1 MDFALNGNVFF
12 HNKEW
17 TTSEL
22 RELSS
27 KLSTFLQLN
36 HVTENSVLALAMER
50 TPMLLVSV
58 ITLLNENILFLPI
71 SEELPTERLEY
82 MLNNAQVDAI
92 LTDTRWVSDR
102 NMKYPILFFD
112 KNEVNVRKI
121 EKKHLAKQDLAYIL
135 FTSGST
141 GKPKGVEVYR
151 NGLINFLYA
160 ISERIEFPNN
170 VRIACFTS
178 EMFDIFFLE
187 SVFAMHNGMTI
198 ILADREERNNPKKM
212 VDLIRENNV
221 NVIQMTPTSLEML
234 QVIDK
239 NFECLH
245 TVCTIMVG
253 GEKFPAAL
261 LKKLQCQTLAKIYNM
276 YGPTE
281 TTIWSIIADLTTRN
295 EITIGTPVLNTEVYI
310 LDQEQKR
317 LDYYEEGEICI
328 AGKGLAKGYRNNNKQ
343 TENSFINI
351 FLDGE
356 YKRVYKTGDL
366 GYQKENGEFVCLGR
380 SDLQIKV
387 RGHRIELEEIE
398 ENLVTMDVIDKAVTS
413 IYEDEYGKKIICF
426 YTSKQELEE
435 NVLRQFLAKRL
446 PQYMI
451 PSRFIKVN
459 SFEYTASKKIDRK
472 KMIQNFMNKIQCDNT
487 YSELLP
493 QVKCNQI
500 IHRILNEILGTNN
513 LKIELNSTFDE
524 LGMDSLMYINFIVR
538 IEEEFQIEIDDQLLT
553 QEATL
558 TLDDIIAHVNKTEM

>member
-27 KLSTFLQLN
+27 KLVTFLQLN
-36 HVTENSVLALAMER
+36 HVTEKSVVALAMER

-58 ITLLNENILFLPI
+58 ITLLNEKILFLPI

-82 MLNNAQVDAI
+82 MLNNARVDVI

-112 KNEVNVRKI
+112 KNEVNVRKK
-121 EKKHLAKQDLAYIL
+121 EKKYLAKQDLAYIL

-151 NGLINFLYA
+151 SGLNNFLYA

-212 VDLIRENNV
+212 GDLIRDNNV

-234 QVIDK
+234 QVVDK

-245 TVCTIMVG
+245 NACTIMVG
-253 GEKFPAAL
+253 GEKFSTSL
-261 LKKLQCQTLAKIYNM
+261 LKKLQCQTFAKIYNM

-281 TTIWSIIADLTTRN
+281 NTIWSTIADLTTRN

-310 LDQEQKR
+310 LDQEEKR

-328 AGKGLAKGYRNNNKQ
+328 AGKGLAKGYRNNSKQ

-380 SDLQIKV
+380 RDLQIKV

-398 ENLVTMDVIDKAVTS
+398 ENLVTMDIIDKAVTS

-435 NVLRQFLAKRL
+435 NDLRQFLAKRL

-472 KMIQNFMNKIQCDNT
+472 KMIQNFINKIQCDNA
-487 YSELLP
+487 YNELSS
-493 QVKCNQI
+493 QVKCSQR
-500 IHRILNEILGTNN
+500 IHRILNEILGRNN
-513 LKIELNSTFDE
+513 LRIELNSTFDG
-524 LGMDSLMYINFIVR
+524 LGMDSLMYINFIAR

-558 TLDDIIAHVNKTEM
+558 TLGDIIAYVNETEM